1 MPIILRSL
9 TRKPKPPVPPAA
21 DPRFARVMQQLG
33 QKAAKV
39 KQHPAPAK
47 KAEEAAKAAKG
58 PPNEKAAGAKGKQVD
73 KIKDAKTKKPEPAS
87 FLSLLRAEIEKA
99 MPKTLDDTTKFM
111 KGGDAPALKGGLK
124 GNVAQQKQEATGDTA
139 QSAKQTPST
148 AGVPGKESQAIP
160 DEAAPPRPDVPAGD
174 AMPAPKPDSEVSVQD
189 SKHDTEAAMADAEV
203 TEAQCKKANDSR
215 FSAVLESK
223 GQVAKQADEAPGKYR
238 SAEKGVLNTAAAGA
252 RGAARAGAGAM
263 LNVKG
268 RSKQSVLTRQQAAK
282 QKDEAERKKVA
293 DNVEA
298 IYNKTKAQ
306 VEAKLSALDEEV
318 NSIFDSGTDAALAAM
333 KAYVEARIDAYKD
346 DRYSGVI
353 GKGRW
358 IRDQFKGLPEEA
370 NRFYVEGRNLFA
382 RLMDAVIVRV
392 ANLVEQRLREAK
404 ALVAAGQAEIKT
416 YVESLPKNLKSVG
429 QSAQKEVADRFKELE
444 RGIEEK
450 KGQLAQQLAQ
460 KYKEAFDKADK
471 ALKEIQDS
479 NKGLVQKFVEKL
491 GEIIKIIR
499 EFKDKLMAA
508 LRKGWSVIKGIL
520 ADPIGFLGN
529 LIAALKA
536 GFNQFKANIKTWLI
550 KGLIGWL
557 FGALAE
563 AGVTPPAD
571 FSLPSILKLVLQILG
586 ITYERMREKA
596 VKLLGPTA
604 VAVVEKLVEYVK
616 TLMTGGP
623 AALWAQVSGDL
634 SDLKERVLG
643 DIREMII
650 TEVIKAA
657 VMKIVSMFNPV
668 GAFVQAVLAIYNTVM
683 FVIEQASRIAA
694 LVSSVID
701 SVAAIAG
708 GAVGAAANRIEQ
720 ALGAAIPIVIGFL
733 ARLVGVGGLP
743 KKATAVVKKVQT
755 AVDKAIDKLLGKAI
769 AMVKKMAGKLGIK
782 ERTPEEKQR
791 DLERAGSEL
800 RPKVK
805 ALMGKGV
812 PLPLLKA
819 RLAVWRVQYKLTTLQ
834 MEGKELVATI
844 NPKLK
849 LAEGWSFDE
858 ADVFRVV
865 DKIAGDLVAE
875 ASAEAKTAPT
885 PPVVTLPGGKQ
896 QEQIDLTQRSAV
908 GAGVTAVTRGRQNVT
923 VGKTESGAPVAF
935 EHGPEQRPYGPPW
948 FYGIGGGGGAKGQR
962 YDDIAAKLAG
972 KPVGDWL
979 KMLAKRQPLPKEA
992 EPHAGDLAELYGL
1005 LMAKEPSHGQGAQRR
1020 DLVYSMMAIDV
1031 MSGPE
1036 GRAIEKTVGKEGIH
1050 PSTFG
1055 KAQTGA
1061 KLVTEEMTG
1070 AKGGGRAKRGQAAPR
1085 EERRRR
1091 ERETLLAWFARH
1103 KADLPVLPQ
1112 KPTLADV
1119 EAFIRGKLKEIFRR

>member
-1 MPIILRSL
+1 MPIVLRSL
-9 TRKPKPPVPPAA
+9 TRKPKPPTPPAA

-73 KIKDAKTKKPEPAS
+73 KIKAAKTKKPEPAS

-124 GNVAQQKQEATGDTA
+124 GNVAQQKQAATGDTA
-139 QSAKQTPST
+139 QSTKQAPST

-174 AMPAPKPDSEVSVQD
+174 AMPAPKPDAEVSVQD
-189 SKHDTEAAMADAEV
+189 SKQDTEAAMADAEV

-223 GQVAKQADEAPGKYR
+223 GQVAKQADAAPAKYR
-238 SAEKGVLNTAAAGA
+238 SAEKGVLANAVAGA
-252 RGAARAGAGAM
+252 RASGRAGAAAM
-263 LNVKG
+263 MNVKG
-268 RSKQSVLTRQQAAK
+268 RSKQNVLTRQQAAK

-293 DNVEA
+293 DTVEA
-298 IYNKTKAQ
+298 IYSKTKTQ

-346 DRYSGVI
+346 ERYSGLR
-353 GKGRW
+353 GKARW
-358 IRDQFKGLPEEA
+358 IRDQFKGLPEAA

-416 YVESLPKNLKSVG
+416 YVDSLPKNLKSVG
-429 QSAQKEVADRFKELE
+429 KSAQKEVADRFKELE
-444 RGIEEK
+444 RGIEDK
-450 KGQLAQQLAQ
+450 KGQLASQLAQ

-499 EFKDKLMAA
+499 EFKGKLMAA
-508 LRKGWSVIKGIL
+508 LRKGWAVIKGIL

-550 KGLIGWL
+550 KGLVGWL

-586 ITYERMREKA
+586 ITYERVRAKA

-604 VAVVEKLVEYVK
+604 VAVIEKLIEYVK

-634 SDLKERVLG
+634 ADLKERVLG

-657 VMKIVSMFNPV
+657 VLKIVSMFNPV

-701 SVAAIAG
+701 SISAIAS

-720 ALGAAIPIVIGFL
+720 ALGAAIPIVIAFL

-755 AVDKAIDKLLGKAI
+755 AIDKAIDKALARIAATVKKLFGKLLGKPKEKDGKGGKVKDGKLYPTFKIDKPFAMSSAGHHLYAEVKDGKMVVEMASRRAALKALAASAIGKTDNAKAKKRLQNVISKLNEADAI
-769 AMVKKMAGKLGIK
+769 AVPISDRAADEAARLKAEKITGDAANTLVAIGTEFGI
-782 ERTPEEKQR
+782 P
-791 DLERAGSEL
+791 DLL
-800 RPKVK
+800 RPPHGSDYVKTDVDAYRVKPPYDKKIRDTFYPSGYEPATRTWFRNRVK
-805 ALMGKGV
+805 ALENPANTSQFKDEMTQQWEPK
-812 PLPLLKA
+812 KD
-819 RLAVWRVQYKLTTLQ
+819 
-834 MEGKELVATI
+834 ATI
-844 NPKLK
+844 
-849 LAEGWSFDE
+849 DHTT
-858 ADVFRVV
+858 RVV
-865 DKIAGDLVAE
+865 EHWQGGGNNMTQAAR
-875 ASAEAKTAPT
+875 KTFYNDFS
-885 PPVVTLPGGKQ
+885 GGKLRAVARKNNSSDGAHARQ
-896 QEQIDLTQRSAV
+896 MGLTYKPEV
-908 GAGVTAVTRGRQNVT
+908 GVSFRGP
-923 VGKTESGAPVAF
+923 GE
-935 EHGPEQRPYGPPW
+935 
-948 FYGIGGGGGAKGQR
+948 
-962 YDDIAAKLAG
+962 
-972 KPVGDWL
+972 
-979 KMLAKRQPLPKEA
+979 
-992 EPHAGDLAELYGL
+992 
-1005 LMAKEPSHGQGAQRR
+1005 
-1020 DLVYSMMAIDV
+1020 
-1031 MSGPE
+1031 
-1036 GRAIEKTVGKEGIH
+1036 
-1050 PSTFG
+1050 
-1055 KAQTGA
+1055 
-1061 KLVTEEMTG
+1061 
-1070 AKGGGRAKRGQAAPR
+1070 
-1085 EERRRR
+1085 
-1091 ERETLLAWFARH
+1091 
-1103 KADLPVLPQ
+1103 
-1112 KPTLADV
+1112 
-1119 EAFIRGKLKEIFRR
+1119 